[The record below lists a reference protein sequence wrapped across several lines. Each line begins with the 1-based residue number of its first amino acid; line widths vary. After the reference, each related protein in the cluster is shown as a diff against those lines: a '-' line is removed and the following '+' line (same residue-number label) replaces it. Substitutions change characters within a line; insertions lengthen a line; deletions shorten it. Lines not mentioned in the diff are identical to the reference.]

1 MDPHPDAIILMGV
14 SGAGKSSV
22 GRVLAERLGWLF
34 VDGDDLHSTGNVEKM
49 RGGEPLSDEDR
60 APWLAALRGMIAE
73 HAAAGR
79 TLVLACSALKRSYR
93 EQLAA
98 PGAELRFVYLRGGLE
113 LIRERLQQR
122 AEHYM
127 PAGLLESQFD
137 ALEEPASALRVEI
150 DAPVETLVDQ
160 IVKQLGL

>member
-1 MDPHPDAIILMGV
+1 MGV

-22 GRVLAERLGWLF
+22 GRALAERLGWKF
-34 VDGDDLHSTGNVEKM
+34 VDGDDLHPPANVEKM
-49 RGGEPLSDEDR
+49 RGAEPLSDEDR
-60 APWLAALRGMIAE
+60 APWLAALRGLIGE
-73 HAAAGR
+73 HAAASR
-79 TLVLACSALKRSYR
+79 SLVLACSALKRSYR

-98 PGAELRFVYLRGGLE
+98 PGAEHRFVYLRGSPE
-113 LIRERLQQR
+113 LIQERLQER

-127 PAGLLESQFD
+127 PAGLMESQFD
-137 ALEEPASALRVEI
+137 ALEEPASALMVEI